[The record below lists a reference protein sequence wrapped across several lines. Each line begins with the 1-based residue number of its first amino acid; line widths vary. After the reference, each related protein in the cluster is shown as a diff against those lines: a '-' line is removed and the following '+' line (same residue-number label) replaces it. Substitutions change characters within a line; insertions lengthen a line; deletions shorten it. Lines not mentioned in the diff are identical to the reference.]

1 MKFLFRSGGDIFD
14 ITDIK
19 SGEVFH
25 IWNILFAD
33 DAELVADSVE
43 NLQAL
48 VDIFVEVATAY
59 GQEVSL
65 KKSEVLLVNQA
76 IGFNESSGEG
86 ASQGHTKAVITVNG
100 TELLVKDSFSYLGAP
115 EDSNASMDVVLEKCV
130 KSASRAFNMRNAA
143 LFNNRELSRS
153 TKLRYFNVY
162 VISVLT
168 YACET
173 WTTTAAQLKRL
184 EGVQRQFLRRIF
196 NFWNF
201 DDKISY
207 LDVLL
212 LARRYGVDIMPLEI
226 LISTRRLL
234 LLGSCEKMDA
244 SRLCHQVIHADLGAG
259 SRKKGSKL
267 SFRSAVKSDLKKF
280 GLTES
285 WKSIAVLSEK
295 QWRAAVKKG
304 SKEYFRQWVME
315 RYQGKVYEK
324 GEITAKGREIKSI
337 SEEMLSGMR
346 IFVSKTK
353 STPSRRRGKVFAD
366 EVSCTWD
373 ELENIRSGWDFTE
386 EVT

>member
-1 MKFLFRSGGDIFD
+1 MIEAINDRVKGLGMKFLFRSGGDIFD

-86 ASQGHTKAVITVNG
+86 ASQDHTKAVITVNG

-184 EGVQRQFLRRIF
+184 EGVQRQFL
-196 NFWNF
+196 
-201 DDKISY
+201 
-207 LDVLL
+207 DVLL
-212 LARRYGVDIMPLEI
+212 LARHYGVDIMPLEI

-244 SRLCHQVIHADLGAG
+244 NRLCHQVIHADLGAG
-259 SRKKGSKL
+259 SRKKGSKI

-280 GLTES
+280 GLTEI

-295 QWRAAVKKG
+295 QWRAQKVEKSRG
-304 SKEYFRQWVME
+304 
-315 RYQGKVYEK
+315 YQK
-324 GEITAKGREIKSI
+324 R
-337 SEEMLSGMR
+337 
-346 IFVSKTK
+346 
-353 STPSRRRGKVFAD
+353 
-366 EVSCTWD
+366 C
-373 ELENIRSGWDFTE
+373 
-386 EVT
+386 